1 MTGKRA
7 SRAGNR
13 HEPSARDALPPIK
26 ITAIR
31 SVPLFGESP
40 KGGWSAE
47 IKPEDT
53 IHALV
58 AVHTDA
64 GITGFGSVFT
74 DSRLVAAGLKVL
86 EPLFKGEDAREPARV
101 AEKLHQNTFWMGR
114 GGTLTHV
121 ISGIDI
127 ALWDIL
133 GKATGLSV
141 SRLLGGRHRERVQ
154 PYCSLLMEEPKRMFD
169 VIAEYRAKGFTAF
182 KIGWGPF
189 GRALDT
195 KLDEA
200 IVRAAR
206 EAAGTTSKLFVDA
219 GGSDAYWPLG
229 LKWALRTAV
238 MLKDYDVGW
247 FEEALKPDAIEEF
260 IELRRQSPV
269 PIAGGEVLTR
279 RQSFIPWL
287 TRGAFDIVQP
297 DVTKVGGISEQRRIA
312 WMASDFGVKYI
323 GHGWNTA
330 LGVAADLQMAAAF
343 SDADLVE
350 FIGGSPYVDGI
361 TVAPFKLDK
370 QGWLT
375 IPDRP
380 GLGVEIDA
388 KKLARYTDDP
398 RPLFE

>member
-1 MTGKRA
+1 LSDSTQA
-7 SRAGNR
+7 STAP
-13 HEPSARDALPPIK
+13 HSASLPPVR
-26 ITAIR
+26 IR
-31 SVPLFGESP
+31 SIKAAPLFGESP

-47 IKPEDT
+47 IKPEDS

-74 DSRLVAAGLKVL
+74 DGRLVEAGLKVL
-86 EPLFKGEDAREPARV
+86 EPLFIGENALEPERV

-114 GGTLTHV
+114 GGTLTHT

-133 GKATGLSV
+133 GKVTGMPV
-141 SRLLGGRHRERVQ
+141 GRLLGGTYRAKVL
-154 PYCSLLMEEPKRMFD
+154 PYCSLLMEEPALMRE
-169 VIAEYRAKGFTAF
+169 VVASYREKGFRAF

-206 EAAGTTSKLFVDA
+206 EGIGSDAKLFVDA
-219 GGSDAYWPLG
+219 GASDALWPHG
-229 LKWALRTAV
+229 LKWAMRTAE

-247 FEEALKPDAIEEF
+247 FEEALRPDAIDDF
-260 IELRRQSPV
+260 CHLRHVSPV

-287 TRGAFDIVQP
+287 TRGALDIVQP

-312 WMASDFGVKYI
+312 WMAYDFGVKYV

-343 SDADLVE
+343 ADADLVE

-361 TVAPFKLDK
+361 LAEPFNLGED
-370 QGWLT
+370 GYLS
-375 IPDRP
+375 IPEAP
-380 GLGVEIDA
+380 GLGVQIDPA
-388 KKLARYTDDP
+388 KLARYTPDQTA
-398 RPLFE
+398 LQA